1 MAVVVGLSLKAMQ
14 AQAVELER
22 LNEDLLA
29 VQKRLAASQRQAG
42 VLEERARLA
51 REIHDTVAQSLSSI
65 GLLLSAV
72 ERTLPDHLAAEQIRL
87 AHRASS
93 EALAETRGLIA
104 ELAPPAVVD
113 QGLPAVLERL
123 GATSWSIGGLHVD
136 VDCPDTSDLPM
147 EIQTALLRL
156 SQGAMSNVVRHAHA
170 QHATIRIL
178 RDDDYVHLQV
188 TDDGIGMD
196 PDASFGEGS
205 FGLQAIRQRVDELA
219 GEVSLTSKPGE
230 GTIVD
235 IILPIPRSQGEP
247 S

>member
-1 MAVVVGLSLKAMQ
+1 
-14 AQAVELER
+14 
-22 LNEDLLA
+22 
-29 VQKRLAASQRQAG
+29 
-42 VLEERARLA
+42 
-51 REIHDTVAQSLSSI
+51 
-65 GLLLSAV
+65 
-72 ERTLPDHLAAEQIRL
+72 
-87 AHRASS
+87 
-93 EALAETRGLIA
+93 
-104 ELAPPAVVD
+104 
-113 QGLPAVLERL
+113 
-123 GATSWSIGGLHVD
+123 
-136 VDCPDTSDLPM
+136 M

-230 GTIVD
+230 GTIVNV
-235 IILPIPRSQGEP
+235 ILPIPRSQGEP